1 MSARDRYRFGFDLES
16 GASSAAE
23 PVTLPEDLGRPLV
36 RKRNVFPQR
45 RPDRQNFVGQTAG
58 YGLGRSVEI
67 VVHWKQSIGFEFTK
81 HTPKFLLDP
90 IHGVKEI
97 SAIHV
102 ELPAAQLPIRAQEKV
117 IPEDTIFHFR

>member
-1 MSARDRYRFGFDLES
+1 MNARDSYRFGFDLES

-23 PVTLPEDLGRPLV
+23 PVTLPEDLGGPLV

-67 VVHWKQSIGFEFTK
+67 VVHWKQSIGFELTK
-81 HTPKFLLDP
+81 HTPQFLLYP
-90 IHGVKEI
+90 IHRVKEI
-97 SAIHV
+97 SAIHI
-102 ELPAAQLPIRAQEKV
+102 ELPAAQLPIRAQQKV
-117 IPEDTIFHFR
+117 ILEDTMFDFS